1 MSEKALKEL
10 RNFKIFHQ
18 SSIKFPITLDIV
30 EKVLHLMASK
40 CWTPE
45 KLSLAVERNLDLAE
59 EET

>member
-1 MSEKALKEL
+1 MSEKALKTL
-10 RNFKIFHQ
+10 RNFKIFYR

-40 CWTPE
+40 YWTPE